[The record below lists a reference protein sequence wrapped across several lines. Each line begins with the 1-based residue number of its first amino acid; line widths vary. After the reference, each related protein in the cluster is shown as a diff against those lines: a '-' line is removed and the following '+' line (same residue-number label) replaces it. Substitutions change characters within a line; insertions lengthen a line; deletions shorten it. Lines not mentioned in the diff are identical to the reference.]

1 MVSDTHSFSNSSNIR
16 VLLIVAALNGCLTPL
31 GTMPTVCLNGPYRFY
46 FYSSD
51 GDEPLHI
58 HVQRDQAV
66 AKFWLNPIRYEH
78 SIGFRPVEIRRIQGI
93 I

>member
-1 MVSDTHSFSNSSNIR
+1 
-16 VLLIVAALNGCLTPL
+16 
-31 GTMPTVCLNGPYRFY
+31 MPTVFFDGPYRFY

-66 AKFWLNPIRYEH
+66 AKFWLDPVRNDY
-78 SIGFRPVEIRRIQGI
+78 STGFRPVEIRRIQGI
-93 I
+93 IEAQLEAFIEAWNEHFSE

>member
-1 MVSDTHSFSNSSNIR
+1 
-16 VLLIVAALNGCLTPL
+16 
-31 GTMPTVCLNGPYRFY
+31 MPTVLLHGPYRFY

-66 AKFWLNPIRYEH
+66 AKFWLNPIRYEY
-78 SIGFRPVEIRRIQGI
+78 SIGLRPVEIRRIQGI
-93 I
+93 IEAHLETLTEAWNEHFSE

>member
-1 MVSDTHSFSNSSNIR
+1 
-16 VLLIVAALNGCLTPL
+16 
-31 GTMPTVCLNGPYRFY
+31 MPTVFLDGPYRFY

-66 AKFWLNPIRYEH
+66 AKFWLNPVRNEY
-78 SIGFRPVEIRRIQGI
+78 SNGFRPVEI
-93 I
+93 

>member
-1 MVSDTHSFSNSSNIR
+1 
-16 VLLIVAALNGCLTPL
+16 
-31 GTMPTVCLNGPYRFY
+31 MPTVLLNGPYRFY

-66 AKFWLNPIRYEH
+66 AKFWLNPIRYEY
-78 SIGFRPVEIRRIQGI
+78 SAGFRPVEIRRIQGI
-93 I
+93 IEAQSKTFTEAWNEYFSE

>member
-1 MVSDTHSFSNSSNIR
+1 
-16 VLLIVAALNGCLTPL
+16 
-31 GTMPTVCLNGPYRFY
+31 MPTVFLYGPYRFY

-66 AKFWLNPIRYEH
+66 AKFWLHPIRYEY

-93 I
+93 IEAQSETLTEAWNEHFSE